1 MKGTKAA
8 SRYAKS
14 LLMLAIEQKMEE
26 QAYNDMLLVKKTCDQ
41 NADLRILLRSPIIKS
56 DKKTSIL
63 TAVFPSL
70 SKLTAGFVKIIT
82 QHRRENML
90 YEIAASYID
99 QYKEHKKILVAEVIT
114 AVKLTDDA
122 RKKIA
127 ESLRKSQ
134 GRDIE
139 ITERVDKEI
148 IGGLIVRIGDR
159 QFDGSIMR
167 KLNELRKQFSDN
179 PYVPEF

>member
-14 LLMLAIEQKMEE
+14 LLMLAIEQKLEQ
-26 QAYNDMLLVKKTCDQ
+26 QAYADMQQIIKTCDG
-41 NADLRILLRSPIIKS
+41 NADLRVLLRSPVIKS
-56 DKKTSIL
+56 DKKNTVL
-63 TAVFPSL
+63 KAVFPSL
-70 SKLTAGFVKIIT
+70 NKVTSGFVKIIT
-82 QHRRENML
+82 DHRRENML
-90 YEIAASYID
+90 YEIAASYVS

-122 RKKIA
+122 RKKITD
-127 ESLRKSQ
+127 SLKKSE
-134 GRDIE
+134 GREVE
-139 ITERVDKEI
+139 ITERIDKDI
-148 IGGLIVRIGDR
+148 IGGLIVRVGDR

-167 KLNELRKQFSDN
+167 KLKDLRKQFQNN